1 MAFDNRRREDPGAK
15 RLTADELRS
24 IRNARNSLG
33 LKIGKY
39 ASCAAA
45 VFTGIMAVGSTTP
58 ADAVIYGICIALF
71 VALAGVLHNVQ
82 KKRQT
87 KWGKY
92 EALINWKGNTSL
104 EYISENTGY
113 PKEKV
118 IKDLQE
124 MIDKK
129 FLIGPTEDLGAY
141 IDKTNDLLV
150 MTDFGTGKPLEPLDE
165 AIKRRKTQQKI
176 KSESDSIR
184 AIRQAVLEIED
195 EQVRD
200 YLFDISGSIGKI
212 EKKLKE
218 KPELAK
224 MQIVRKF
231 NETYLPRTLEL
242 IEKYRK
248 NDGSPEAMAKI
259 KETLGVC
266 AEAFENIEE
275 SIYERESEDT
285 IADIEVIKAMLAR
298 EGFLDSDFDITKPQQ
313 QTAVKK

>member
-1 MAFDNRRREDPGAK
+1 M
-15 RLTADELRS
+15 
-24 IRNARNSLG
+24 
-33 LKIGKY
+33 
-39 ASCAAA
+39 
-45 VFTGIMAVGSTTP
+45 
-58 ADAVIYGICIALF
+58 
-71 VALAGVLHNVQ
+71 Q
-82 KKRQT
+82 KSRQT

-92 EALINWKGNTSL
+92 EALINWQGNTSL

-118 IKDLQE
+118 IKDLQD
-124 MIDKK
+124 MIDRK
-129 FLIGPTEDLGAY
+129 FLIGPKEDLGAY
-141 IDKTNDLLV
+141 IDKANDLLV

-184 AIRQAVLEIED
+184 AIRKAVLEIED

-200 YLFDISGSIGKI
+200 YLFEMSGSIGKI

-218 KPELAK
+218 KPELAR
-224 MQIVRKF
+224 MEIVRKF
-231 NETYLPRTLEL
+231 NETYLPRTLDL

-248 NDGSPEAMAKI
+248 NDGSPEAMGKI
-259 KETLGVC
+259 KETLGIC
-266 AEAFENIEE
+266 AEAFANIEE

-298 EGFLDSDFDITKPQQ
+298 EGFLDSDFDLSGGKSAQAKQ
-313 QTAVKK
+313 

>member
-15 RLTADELRS
+15 RLTQDELRS
-24 IRNARNSLG
+24 IRNARNCLG
-33 LKIGKY
+33 LKFGKY

-45 VFTGIMAVGSTTP
+45 IFTGIMAMGATS
-58 ADAVIYGICIALF
+58 AMDAVIYGII
-71 VALAGVLHNVQ
+71 VALLAALAIVLHNVQ
-82 KKRQT
+82 KNRQT

-92 EALINWKGNTSL
+92 EALINWQGNTSL

-113 PKEKV
+113 PMEKV
-118 IKDLQE
+118 IRDLQE

-129 FLIGPTEDLGAY
+129 FLIGPKEDLGAY
-141 IDKTNDLLV
+141 IDKTNELLV

-165 AIKRRKTQQKI
+165 AIKRRKTQEKI
-176 KSESDSIR
+176 KSESDSIK
-184 AIRQAVLEIED
+184 AIRKAVMEIED

-200 YLFDISGSIGKI
+200 YLFEMSGSIGKI

-218 KPELAK
+218 KPELK
-224 MQIVRKF
+224 RMEIVRKF
-231 NETYLPRTLEL
+231 NDTYLPRTLEL

-248 NDGSPEAMAKI
+248 NDGSPEAMEKI
-259 KETLGVC
+259 KETLGIC

-285 IADIEVIKAMLAR
+285 IADVEVIKAMLAR
-298 EGFLDSDFDITKPQQ
+298 EGFLDSDFDISKPQQ
-313 QTAVKK
+313 AAAKK

>member
-15 RLTADELRS
+15 RLTQDELRS
-24 IRNARNSLG
+24 IRNARNCLG
-33 LKIGKY
+33 LKFGKY

-45 VFTGIMAVGSTTP
+45 IFTGIMAIGATS
-58 ADAVIYGICIALF
+58 AMDAVIYGII
-71 VALAGVLHNVQ
+71 VALLAALAIVLHNVQ
-82 KKRQT
+82 KNRQT

-92 EALINWKGNTSL
+92 EALINWQGNTSL

-113 PKEKV
+113 PMEKV
-118 IKDLQE
+118 IRDLQE

-129 FLIGPTEDLGAY
+129 FLIGPKEDLGAY
-141 IDKTNDLLV
+141 IDKVNELLV

-176 KSESDSIR
+176 KSESDSIK
-184 AIRQAVLEIED
+184 AIRKAVLEIED

-200 YLFDISGSIGKI
+200 YLFEMSGSIGQT

-218 KPELAK
+218 KPELK
-224 MQIVRKF
+224 RMEIVRKF
-231 NETYLPRTLEL
+231 NDTYLPRTLEL

-248 NDGSPEAMAKI
+248 NDGSPEAMEKI
-259 KETLGVC
+259 KETLGIC

-285 IADIEVIKAMLAR
+285 IADVEVIKAMLAR
-298 EGFLDSDFDITKPQQ
+298 EGFLDSDFDISKPQQ
-313 QTAVKK
+313 AAAKK

>member
-15 RLTADELRS
+15 RLTQDELRS
-24 IRNARNSLG
+24 IRNARNCLG
-33 LKIGKY
+33 LKFGKY

-45 VFTGIMAVGSTTP
+45 IFTGIMAIGATS
-58 ADAVIYGICIALF
+58 AMDAVIYGII
-71 VALAGVLHNVQ
+71 VALLAALAIVLHNVQ
-82 KKRQT
+82 KNRQT

-92 EALINWKGNTSL
+92 EALINWQGNTSL

-113 PKEKV
+113 PMEKV
-118 IKDLQE
+118 IRDLQE

-129 FLIGPTEDLGAY
+129 FLIGPKEDLGAY
-141 IDKTNDLLV
+141 IDKANELLV

-176 KSESDSIR
+176 KSESDSIK
-184 AIRQAVLEIED
+184 AIRKAVLEIED

-200 YLFDISGSIGKI
+200 YLFEMSGSIGKI

-218 KPELAK
+218 KPELK
-224 MQIVRKF
+224 RMEIVRKF
-231 NETYLPRTLEL
+231 NDTYLPRTLEL

-248 NDGSPEAMAKI
+248 NDGSPEAMEKI
-259 KETLGVC
+259 KETLGIC

-285 IADIEVIKAMLAR
+285 IADVEVIKAMLAR
-298 EGFLDSDFDITKPQQ
+298 EGFLDSDFDISKPQQ
-313 QTAVKK
+313 AAAKK

>member
-15 RLTADELRS
+15 RLTQDELRS
-24 IRNARNSLG
+24 IRNARNCLG
-33 LKIGKY
+33 LKFGKY

-45 VFTGIMAVGSTTP
+45 IFTGIMAMGVTS
-58 ADAVIYGICIALF
+58 AMDAVIYGII
-71 VALAGVLHNVQ
+71 VALLAALAIVLHNVQ
-82 KKRQT
+82 KNRQT

-92 EALINWKGNTSL
+92 EALINWQGNTSL

-113 PKEKV
+113 PMEKV
-118 IKDLQE
+118 IRDLQE

-129 FLIGPTEDLGAY
+129 FLIGPKEDLGAY
-141 IDKTNDLLV
+141 IDKTNELLV

-165 AIKRRKTQQKI
+165 AIKRRKTQEKI
-176 KSESDSIR
+176 KSESDSIK
-184 AIRQAVLEIED
+184 AIRKAVLEIED

-200 YLFDISGSIGKI
+200 YLFEMSGSIGKI

-218 KPELAK
+218 KPELK
-224 MQIVRKF
+224 RMEIVRKF
-231 NETYLPRTLEL
+231 NDTYLPRTLEL

-248 NDGSPEAMAKI
+248 NDGSPEAMEKI
-259 KETLGVC
+259 KETLGIC

-285 IADIEVIKAMLAR
+285 IADVEVIKAMLAR
-298 EGFLDSDFDITKPQQ
+298 EGFLDSDFDISKPQQ
-313 QTAVKK
+313 TAAKK

>member
-15 RLTADELRS
+15 RLTQDELRS
-24 IRNARNSLG
+24 IRNARNCLG
-33 LKIGKY
+33 LKFGKY

-45 VFTGIMAVGSTTP
+45 IFTGIMAIGTTS
-58 ADAVIYGICIALF
+58 AMDAVIYGII
-71 VALAGVLHNVQ
+71 VALLAALAVVLHNVQ
-82 KKRQT
+82 KNRQT

-92 EALINWKGNTSL
+92 EALINWQGNTSL

-113 PKEKV
+113 PMEKV
-118 IKDLQE
+118 IRDLQE

-129 FLIGPTEDLGAY
+129 FLIGPKEDLGAY
-141 IDKTNDLLV
+141 IDKANELLV

-165 AIKRRKTQQKI
+165 AIKRRKTQEKI
-176 KSESDSIR
+176 KSESDSIK
-184 AIRQAVLEIED
+184 AIRKAVLEIED

-200 YLFDISGSIGKI
+200 YLFEMSGSIGKI

-218 KPELAK
+218 KPELK
-224 MQIVRKF
+224 RMEIVRKF
-231 NETYLPRTLEL
+231 NDTYLPRTLEL

-248 NDGSPEAMAKI
+248 NDGSPEAMEKI
-259 KETLGVC
+259 KETLGIC

-285 IADIEVIKAMLAR
+285 IADVEVIKAMLAR
-298 EGFLDSDFDITKPQQ
+298 EGFLDSDFDISKPQQ
-313 QTAVKK
+313 TAAKK

>member
-15 RLTADELRS
+15 RLTQDELRS
-24 IRNARNSLG
+24 IRNARNCLG
-33 LKIGKY
+33 LKFGKY

-45 VFTGIMAVGSTTP
+45 IFTGIMAMGATS
-58 ADAVIYGICIALF
+58 AMDAVIYGII
-71 VALAGVLHNVQ
+71 VALLASLAIVLHNVQ
-82 KKRQT
+82 KNRQT

-92 EALINWKGNTSL
+92 EALINWQGNTSL

-113 PKEKV
+113 PMEKV
-118 IKDLQE
+118 IRDLQE

-129 FLIGPTEDLGAY
+129 FLIGPKEDLGAY
-141 IDKTNDLLV
+141 IDKANELLV

-165 AIKRRKTQQKI
+165 AIKRRKTQEKI
-176 KSESDSIR
+176 KSESDSIK
-184 AIRQAVLEIED
+184 AIRKAVMEIED

-200 YLFDISGSIGKI
+200 YLFEMSGSIGKI

-218 KPELAK
+218 KPELK
-224 MQIVRKF
+224 RMEIVRKF
-231 NETYLPRTLEL
+231 NDTYLPRTLEL

-248 NDGSPEAMAKI
+248 NDGSPEAMEKI
-259 KETLGVC
+259 KETLGIC

-285 IADIEVIKAMLAR
+285 IADVEVIKAMLAR
-298 EGFLDSDFDITKPQQ
+298 EGFLDSDFDISKPQQ
-313 QTAVKK
+313 AAAKK

>member
-15 RLTADELRS
+15 RLTQDELRK
-24 IRNARNSLG
+24 IRNARNCLG

-45 VFTGIMAVGSTTP
+45 VLTGISAIGAHSPV
-58 ADAVIYGICIALF
+58 DAIIYGIIIAL
-71 VALAGVLHNVQ
+71 LAGLAVVLHNVQ
-82 KKRQT
+82 KSRQT

-92 EALINWKGNTSL
+92 EALINWQGNTSL

-118 IKDLQE
+118 IKDLQD
-124 MIDKK
+124 MIDRK
-129 FLIGPTEDLGAY
+129 FLIGPKEDMGAY
-141 IDKTNDLLV
+141 IDKANDLLV

-184 AIRQAVLEIED
+184 AIRKAVLEIED

-200 YLFDISGSIGKI
+200 YLFEMSGSIGKI

-218 KPELAK
+218 KPELAR
-224 MQIVRKF
+224 MEIVRKF
-231 NETYLPRTLEL
+231 NETYLPRTLDL

-248 NDGSPEAMAKI
+248 NDGSPEAMGKI
-259 KETLGVC
+259 KETLGIC
-266 AEAFENIEE
+266 AEAFANIEE

-298 EGFLDSDFDITKPQQ
+298 EGFLDSDFDLSGGKSAQAKQ
-313 QTAVKK
+313 

>member
-15 RLTADELRS
+15 RLTQDELRS
-24 IRNARNSLG
+24 IRNARNCLG
-33 LKIGKY
+33 LKFGKY

-45 VFTGIMAVGSTTP
+45 IFTGIMAMGATS
-58 ADAVIYGICIALF
+58 AMDAVIYGII
-71 VALAGVLHNVQ
+71 VALLAALAIVLHNVQ
-82 KKRQT
+82 KNRQT

-92 EALINWKGNTSL
+92 EALINWQGNTSL

-113 PKEKV
+113 PMEKV
-118 IKDLQE
+118 IRDLQE

-129 FLIGPTEDLGAY
+129 FLIGPKEDLGAY
-141 IDKTNDLLV
+141 IDKANELLV

-165 AIKRRKTQQKI
+165 AIKRRKTQEKI
-176 KSESDSIR
+176 KSESDSIK
-184 AIRQAVLEIED
+184 AIRKAVMEIED

-200 YLFDISGSIGKI
+200 YLFEMSGSIGKI

-218 KPELAK
+218 KPELK
-224 MQIVRKF
+224 RMEIVRKF
-231 NETYLPRTLEL
+231 NDTYLPRTLEL

-248 NDGSPEAMAKI
+248 NDGSPEAMEKI
-259 KETLGVC
+259 KETLGIC

-285 IADIEVIKAMLAR
+285 IADVEVIKAMLAR
-298 EGFLDSDFDITKPQQ
+298 EGFLDSDFDISKPKQ
-313 QTAVKK
+313 AAAKK

>member
-15 RLTADELRS
+15 RLTQDELRS
-24 IRNARNSLG
+24 IRNARNCLG
-33 LKIGKY
+33 LKFGKY

-45 VFTGIMAVGSTTP
+45 IFTGIMAIGSTS
-58 ADAVIYGICIALF
+58 AMDAVIYGII
-71 VALAGVLHNVQ
+71 VALLAAQAIVLHNVQ
-82 KKRQT
+82 KNRQT

-92 EALINWKGNTSL
+92 EALINWQGNTSL

-113 PKEKV
+113 PMEKV
-118 IKDLQE
+118 IRDLQE

-129 FLIGPTEDLGAY
+129 FLIGPKEDLGAY
-141 IDKTNDLLV
+141 IDKVNELLV

-176 KSESDSIR
+176 KSESDSIK
-184 AIRQAVLEIED
+184 AIRKAVLEIED

-200 YLFDISGSIGKI
+200 YLFEMSGSIGKI

-218 KPELAK
+218 KPELK
-224 MQIVRKF
+224 RMEIVRKF
-231 NETYLPRTLEL
+231 NDTYLPRTLEL

-248 NDGSPEAMAKI
+248 NDGSPEAMEKI
-259 KETLGVC
+259 KETLGIC

-285 IADIEVIKAMLAR
+285 IADVEVIKAMLAR
-298 EGFLDSDFDITKPQQ
+298 EGFLDSDFDISKPQQ
-313 QTAVKK
+313 AAAKK